1 MRLTVRQ
8 IVISGLMGAI
18 AILLGAT
25 RLGFIGPFPP
35 LMPVSATIM
44 HVPAIIGGVL
54 EGPLVGSIIGLIF
67 GAFSW
72 LQAPAAGPEAVF
84 KNPLVSVLP
93 RLFVGVTAAYAYLA
107 LRKTNEI
114 LALAVS
120 GLVGTLTNTV
130 LVLGMI
136 ALLGYAPVAVLL
148 PIIVTNGV
156 PEIIIAM
163 IIVVAVVAAWKG
175 IESGRKGSSV

>member
-1 MRLTVRQ
+1 MKLSVRQ

-18 AILLGAT
+18 AILLGVT

-54 EGPLVGSIIGLIF
+54 EGPLVGAIIGLIF
-67 GAFSW
+67 GVFSL
-72 LQAPAAGPEAVF
+72 LQATAPSEAMF
-84 KNPLVSVLP
+84 RNPLVSVLP
-93 RLFVGVTAAYAYLA
+93 RLFVGVTSTYAYLA

-114 LALAVS
+114 LALGVAGV
-120 GLVGTLTNTV
+120 VGTLTNTV
-130 LVLGMI
+130 LVVGMI
-136 ALLGYAPVAVLL
+136 IILGYAPAAVIVPAVIPQAIAEVVVAV
-148 PIIVTNGV
+148 
-156 PEIIIAM
+156 

-175 IESGRKGSSV
+175 IETGRKGSSV